1 MKNRRNFL
9 KFIGITTLGITSG
22 VSVLNASTGNNRF
35 NDYKAIVYLYLGGGN
50 DGLNTFPPVIDDA
63 KKGFDNYYNIRNNI
77 RIEKQ
82 ELTLPI
88 SNGELDLGS
97 GNPYAKN
104 NNLVDS
110 YTKGYYKINNWDLG
124 INALMP
130 ELAYLAT
137 KGKVALFANMG
148 NLIEPATKDELL
160 NDKKPKPPFLYAH
173 NHQTKLMLNGEAA
186 LLDYSGW
193 GGRVSEVLSDVN
205 SGSIYGINIA
215 IQKGTHLFESKNAS
229 SLVIAASGPSKYYIL
244 NRRKKLY
251 EDMINASKDNPLTK
265 YYAKKRAHS
274 FLVSNSISA
283 DWKEAEN
290 IDWSSKTN
298 AYGGELFS
306 MPTDSQLNQKQPTLA
321 DKEMLKKL
329 KAVAKLA
336 YIGKNKGLKRQIFYV
351 EDGGYDTHNNQSQQH
366 ARKLRGLSLGLG
378 DFYKALE
385 AMGMQNDVLIISA
398 SDFGRSTGN
407 NGDGSDHA
415 WGSNYFA
422 LGGDIKG
429 GVYGTLPDLTLGSSD
444 DLTKKGRLIPTTS
457 MTQYYATA
465 CKWFGLTPEELDL
478 VFPELKNFNKK
489 DLGFINI

>member
-1 MKNRRNFL
+1 MNNRRDFL
-9 KFIGITTLGITSG
+9 KLMGISTLGITSG
-22 VSVLNASTGNNRF
+22 VSVLNASEGSGRF
-35 NDYKAIVYLYLGGGN
+35 DDYKAIVYIYLDGGN
-50 DGLNTFPPVIDDA
+50 DGLNSFPPVIDDA

-88 SNGELDLGS
+88 SNGELDLS
-97 GNPYAKN
+97 RGNPYAKEN
-104 NNLVDS
+104 DLTQG
-110 YTKGYYKINNWDLG
+110 YTKGFYKIDNWDLG
-124 INALMP
+124 INGLMP
-130 ELAYLAT
+130 ELAHLAT

-148 NLIEPATKDELL
+148 NLIAPSTKEELL
-160 NDKKPKPPFLYAH
+160 SEKKPKPPFLYAH

-193 GGRVSEVLSDVN
+193 GGRVAEVLGDVN
-205 SGSIYGINIA
+205 SGSVYGINIA
-215 IQKGTHLFESKNAS
+215 IQKGTHLFESKNSS
-229 SLVIAASGPSKYYIL
+229 SLVISSSGPSKYKNL
-244 NRRKKLY
+244 KKPELFY
-251 EDMINASKDNPLTK
+251 DFINASKDDALTK
-265 YYAKKRAHS
+265 YYAKKRKHS
-274 FLVSNSISA
+274 LLVANSISA
-283 DWKEAEN
+283 DWEEAKN

-306 MPTDSQLNQKQPTLA
+306 MPSDEQLNQKQPTLA
-321 DKEMLKKL
+321 SKGMLKSL
-329 KAVAKLA
+329 KAVALLA
-336 YIGKNKGLKRQIFYV
+336 NIGKNKGLKRQIFHVY
-351 EDGGYDTHNNQSQQH
+351 DGGYDTHNNQSQQH

-385 AMGMQNDVLIISA
+385 AMGMENDVLIISA

-422 LGGDIKG
+422 IGGDIKG
-429 GVYGTLPDLTLGSSD
+429 GVYGTLPDLTLGSDD

-478 VFPELKNFNKK
+478 VFPELKNFDKK
-489 DLGFINI
+489 DLGFIKI